1 MGVFDLFKKT
11 DAKSRMAGYTGK
23 NTYKK
28 SVGTLDYYTGL
39 LRNFLDHDDVPD
51 KELGNGEFYY
61 TAESVYTKNGVKK
74 PFIITDYPMEMDRG
88 FVSDIRYRVEEY
100 VEQYRTKTGIDG
112 TVSVNLTV
120 DMIPYDIRLDSRK
133 TTNRWNGLVRMYKRV
148 SADMEEKDLEDELK
162 TDKYSDNVRRKVR
175 SFMHI
180 RDARDKLKAGFYKT
194 AVVLE
199 LEVKN
204 PDLVEANEI
213 LKEAERG
220 LDSYSAEVD
229 LRYKRMFLNVHQYY
243 KNYTPTS
250 MFNERELLRRKYTGN
265 VFSDDTLS
273 SFFMPSHGKVGDATG
288 LYFGIDVKSTEVV
301 TYDLTKGSDANN
313 LLLMAQTGQGKSA
326 YAKMVLSYIGLDKRY
341 QTVIFDYEGTEYA
354 PLGMILDATEV
365 GMAGTA
371 GSYVNTMVIQEKTGD
386 PDIDEGRWRT
396 SMEMTTNI
404 YNLIF
409 DEDYGMS
416 KIELDIFS
424 FMLGKLYANAGVSDV
439 NPDEWYN
446 RSKNL
451 TFYTLYAMLDEMI
464 NSHDPELFGEFDG
477 ADIRDFRSSLR
488 PYFGKGQVYNSWFQN
503 PISIED
509 FLHSKD
515 VVFNFG
521 MSSESESSV
530 DSKKLAL
537 RQMYASYLTIL
548 KSSVNKSMGIRTFI
562 VVDEMQRY
570 LKLNYSGGI
579 IAQFVSGGRKLGM
592 ITLLITN
599 SPQEL
604 ISAGDTNNPNVQ
616 DNISTVMSGITGQ
629 IIGAMRKNDMDE
641 VIDTFGLHN
650 AVGYLYELADIAE
663 NRKKKAE
670 MKYCFYLNM
679 RGEQTVVKGVVHPAF
694 IESPIYSTKPV
705 ENNSGL
711 RSAESTTQGELETS
725 ISKVHDADKDAFGLT
740 YKEKVEKVW
749 L

>member
-1 MGVFDLFKKT
+1 MALSDLFKKT
-11 DAKSRMAGYTGK
+11 DNLSKVTDYTGK
-23 NTYKK
+23 NVYKK
-28 SVGTLDYYTGL
+28 SLGTLEYYTGL
-39 LRNFLDHDDVPD
+39 LRNYLDHDDVPEE
-51 KELGNGEFYY
+51 ELGNGEFYY
-61 TAESVYTKNGVKK
+61 TAESVFTKNGVKK

-88 FVSDIRYRVEEY
+88 FVSDIRFRVEEY

-120 DMIPYDIRLDSRK
+120 DMIPYDLRLDSRR

-148 SADMEEKDLEDELK
+148 SSEMEEKTLEDELK

-180 RDARDKLKAGFYKT
+180 RDARDRLKAGFYKT
-194 AVVLE
+194 AVILE

-204 PDLVEANEI
+204 PDLIEANEI

-220 LDSYSAEVD
+220 LEAYSREVD
-229 LRYKRMFLNVHQYY
+229 LNYKRLFLDVHQYY

-250 MFNERELLRRKYTGN
+250 MFNERELIRRRYTGN

-273 SFFMPSHGKVGDATG
+273 SFFMPSHGKVGDPTG
-288 LYFGIDVKSTEVV
+288 LYFGIDIGSTEVV
-301 TYDLTKGSDANN
+301 TFDLTKGTDANN

-326 YAKMVLSYIGLDKRY
+326 YAKMILSYVGIDPAY

-354 PLGMILDATEV
+354 PLGLIQDASEV
-365 GMAGTA
+365 GMAGTT
-371 GSYVNTMVIQEKTGD
+371 GSYVNTMVIQDKTGD
-386 PDIDEGRWRT
+386 PEIDEGRWRT
-396 SMEMTTNI
+396 AMEMTTNI

-409 DEDYGMS
+409 DEDYGMR
-416 KIELDIFS
+416 KVELDIFS
-424 FMLGKLYANAGVSDV
+424 FLLGKMYANAGISEK
-439 NPDEWYN
+439 NPDKWYE
-446 RSKNL
+446 RSKDL

-464 NSHDPELFGEFDG
+464 NMRDPELFGEFHEE
-477 ADIRDFRSSLR
+477 DIKEFRSSLR
-488 PYFGKGQVYNSWFQN
+488 PYFGKGQVYNSWFQQ
-503 PISIED
+503 PISIEE
-509 FLHSKD
+509 FLTSKD

-530 DSKKLAL
+530 DGKKLAL

-548 KSSVNKSMGIRTFI
+548 KASMNKARGVRTFI
-562 VVDEMQRY
+562 VIDEMQRY
-570 LKLNYSGGI
+570 LKLRYSGEI
-579 IAQFVSGGRKLGM
+579 VAQFVSGGRKLGL

-604 ISAGDTNNPNVQ
+604 ISAGDSSNPNVQ

-629 IIGAMRKNDMDE
+629 IIGAMRHNDMDE
-641 VIDTFGLHN
+641 VIDEFNLHN
-650 AVGYLYELADIAE
+650 AVGYLYELANIAE
-663 NRKKKAE
+663 NKRKKAE

-679 RGEQTVVKGVVHPAF
+679 KGEQTIVKGVVHPAF
-694 IESPIYSTKPV
+694 IDSPIYSTKPI
-705 ENNSGL
+705 SADSDL
-711 RSAESTTQGELETS
+711 RGAESTTTQELASNINRVQEE
-725 ISKVHDADKDAFGLT
+725 DRGMGDMT
-740 YKEKVEKVW
+740 YREKVEKVW

>member
-1 MGVFDLFKKT
+1 MGFTDLFKKT
-11 DAKSRMAGYTGK
+11 DARSRITGYTGK
-23 NTYKK
+23 NVYKK
-28 SVGTLDYYTGL
+28 GLGTLEYYTGL
-39 LRNFLDHDDVPD
+39 IKNWLDHDDVPD

-100 VEQYRTKTGIDG
+100 VEQYKTKTGIEG

-120 DMIPYDIRLDSRK
+120 DMLPYDLRLDSRK

-148 SADMEEKDLEDELK
+148 SSEMEEKDLEDELK
-162 TDKYSDNVRRKVR
+162 SDKYSDNVRRKVR

-180 RDARDKLKAGFYKT
+180 RDARDKLKAGFFKT
-194 AVVLE
+194 ALIIE

-204 PDLVEANEI
+204 PDLVEANEM

-220 LDSYSAEVD
+220 FEVYAREVD
-229 LRYKRMFLNVHQYY
+229 LNYKRVFLNVHQYY

-250 MFNERELLRRKYTGN
+250 MFNDRELMRRRFTGN

-301 TYDLTKGSDANN
+301 TYDLTKGTDANN
-313 LLLMAQTGQGKSA
+313 LLLLAQTGQGKSM
-326 YAKMVLSYIGLDKRY
+326 YAKMVLSYVGIDPNY
-341 QTVIFDYEGTEYA
+341 QTIIFDYEGTEYA
-354 PLGMILDATEV
+354 PLGIIQDASEI
-365 GMAGTA
+365 GMAGTQ
-371 GSYVNTMVIQEKTGD
+371 GSYVNTMVIQDVTGD
-386 PDIDEGRWRT
+386 AVIDAGRWKT
-396 SMEMTTNI
+396 AMEMTTNI

-424 FMLGKLYANAGVSDV
+424 FLLGKMYVNAGISDK
-439 NPDEWYN
+439 NPELWYE
-446 RSKNL
+446 RSKKL

-464 NSHDPELFGEFDG
+464 STHDPDLFGEFH
-477 ADIRDFRSSLR
+477 AEDIREFRSSLR
-488 PYFGKGQVYNSWFQN
+488 PYFGKGQVHNSWFQN
-503 PISIED
+503 PISIEE
-509 FLHSKD
+509 FLSSKD

-530 DSKKLAL
+530 GSKKLAL

-548 KSSVNKSMGIRTFI
+548 KASVNKSKGIRTF
-562 VVDEMQRY
+562 VVIDEMQRY

-579 IAQFVSGGRKLGM
+579 IAQFVSGGRKLGL
-592 ITLLITN
+592 ITFLITN

-604 ISAGDTNNPNVQ
+604 IAAGDTSNPNVK

-629 IIGAMRKNDMDE
+629 IIGATRLNDMDTI
-641 VIDTFGLHN
+641 IDTFNLQN
-650 AVGYLYELADIAE
+650 ATGYLYELADIAE
-663 NRKKKAE
+663 NKRRKAE
-670 MKYCFYLNM
+670 MKHCFYINM
-679 RGEQTVVKGVVHPAF
+679 RGEQTIVKGVVHPAF
-694 IESPIYSTKPV
+694 IDSPIYSTKPSKKG
-705 ENNSGL
+705 NGL
-711 RSAESTTQGELETS
+711 RGAESTTQQELAS
-725 ISKVHDADKDAFGLT
+725 NISRVKEEDLSNSDMT
-740 YKEKVEKVW
+740 YREKVEKVW

>member
-1 MGVFDLFKKT
+1 MAVLDLFKKT
-11 DAKSRMAGYTGK
+11 DSKSRATEYTGRNK
-23 NTYKK
+23 YKK
-28 SVGTLDYYTGL
+28 RVGTLEYYTGL
-39 LRNFLDHDDVPD
+39 LRNYLDHDDVPTE
-51 KELGNGEFYY
+51 ELGNGEFYY

-74 PFIITDYPMEMDRG
+74 PFIITDYPMEIDRG
-88 FVSDIRYRVEEY
+88 FVSDIRFRVEEY
-100 VEQYRTKTGIDG
+100 VEQYKTKTGIDG

-120 DMIPYDIRLDSRK
+120 DMIPYDLRLDSRS

-148 SADMEEKDLEDELK
+148 SAEMEEKELEDELK

-180 RDARDKLKAGFYKT
+180 RDARDRLKAGFYKT
-194 AVVLE
+194 AVIIE

-204 PDLVEANEI
+204 PDLIEANEM

-220 LDSYSAEVD
+220 LNTYSNEVD
-229 LRYKRMFLNVHQYY
+229 LRYKRLFLNVHQYY

-250 MFNERELLRRKYTGN
+250 MFNERELIRRRYTGN

-273 SFFMPSHGKVGDATG
+273 SFFMPSHGKVGDETG
-288 LYFGIDVKSTEVV
+288 LYFGIDIKSSEVV
-301 TYDLTKGSDANN
+301 TYDLTKGTDANN

-326 YAKMVLSYIGLDKRY
+326 YAKMILSYVGLDPRY

-354 PLGMILDATEV
+354 PLGIILGASEV
-365 GMAGTA
+365 GMAGTT

-386 PDIDEGRWRT
+386 HEIDRGRWRT
-396 SMEMTTNI
+396 AMEMTTNI

-409 DEDYGMS
+409 DEDYGMK

-424 FMLGKLYANAGVSDV
+424 FLLGKLYANAGVSDT
-439 NPDEWYN
+439 NPDEWYK
-446 RSKNL
+446 RSKDL
-451 TFYTLYAMLDEMI
+451 TFYTLYAMLDDMI
-464 NSHDPELFGEFDG
+464 NTHDPELYGEFHEE
-477 ADIRDFRSSLR
+477 DIRDFRSSLR
-488 PYFGKGQVYNSWFQN
+488 PYFGKGQVYNSWFEN
-503 PISIED
+503 PISIEE
-509 FLHSKD
+509 FLNSKD

-530 DSKKLAL
+530 NSKMLAL

-548 KSSVNKSMGIRTFI
+548 KSSVNKSQGIRTFI

-570 LKLNYSGGI
+570 LKLSYSGSI

-604 ISAGDTNNPNVQ
+604 ISAGDTSNPNVQ
-616 DNISTVMSGITGQ
+616 SNISTVMSGITGQ
-629 IIGAMRKNDMDE
+629 IIGAMRTNDMDE
-641 VIDTFGLHN
+641 VIEEFELFN
-650 AVGYLYELADIAE
+650 AVGYLYELASIAE
-663 NRKKKAE
+663 NKKRRAE
-670 MKYCFYLNM
+670 LKYCFYLNM
-679 RGEQTVVKGVVHPAF
+679 KGEQTIVKGVVHPAF

-705 ENNSGL
+705 NNDSGL
-711 RSAESTTQGELETS
+711 RGAEATTQDELASNIKNIKAEDLKTN
-725 ISKVHDADKDAFGLT
+725 DMT

>member
-1 MGVFDLFKKT
+1 MGILDWFKQT
-11 DAKSRMAGYTGK
+11 DSRTRASDYTGR

-28 SVGTLDYYTGL
+28 NMGTIEYYTGL
-39 LRNFLDHDDVPD
+39 LRNYLDHDDVP
-51 KELGNGEFYY
+51 KEELGNGEFYY
-61 TAESVYTKNGVKK
+61 TAETVYTSNGIKK
-74 PFIITDYPMEMDRG
+74 PYIITDYPMELDRG

-100 VEQYRTKTGIDG
+100 VDQYRTKTGLDG

-120 DMIPYDIRLDSRK
+120 DMIPYDLRLDSRR

-148 SADMEEKDLEDELK
+148 SSEMEEKSLEDELK
-162 TDKYSDNVRRKVR
+162 TDRYSDNVRRKVR

-180 RDARDKLKAGFYKT
+180 RDARDKLKAGFFKT
-194 AVVLE
+194 AVILE

-213 LKEAERG
+213 LKEADRG
-220 LDSYSAEVD
+220 LKAYSAEVD
-229 LRYKRMFLNVHQYY
+229 LNYKRLFLNVHQYY

-250 MFNERELLRRKYTGN
+250 MFNERELIRRRYTGN

-273 SFFMPSHGKVGDATG
+273 SFFMPSHGKVGDPTG

-301 TYDLTKGSDANN
+301 TYDLTKGTDANN

-326 YAKMVLSYIGLDKRY
+326 YAKMILSYVGIDPDY

-354 PLGMILDATEV
+354 PLGILLDATEI
-365 GMAGTA
+365 GMAGTS
-371 GSYVNTMVIQEKTGD
+371 GSYVNTMVIQDKTGD
-386 PDIDEGRWRT
+386 PEIDQGRWQT
-396 SMEMTTNI
+396 AMEMTTNI

-409 DEDYGMS
+409 NEDYGMS
-416 KIELDIFS
+416 KVELDIFS
-424 FMLGKLYANAGVSDV
+424 FLLGKMYSSAGISED
-439 NPDEWYN
+439 NPDKWYE
-446 RSKNL
+446 RSKDL

-464 NSHDPELFGEFDG
+464 NDHDPELYGNFYKEDISEFL
-477 ADIRDFRSSLR
+477 SSLR
-488 PYFGKGQVYNSWFQN
+488 PYFGKGQVRSSWFQN

-509 FLHSKD
+509 FLNSKD

-521 MSSESESSV
+521 MSNESESSV
-530 DSKKLAL
+530 DSRKLAL

-548 KSSVNKSMGIRTFI
+548 KASVNKAQGIRTFV

-570 LKLNYSGGI
+570 MKLRYSGSI
-579 IAQFVSGGRKLGM
+579 IAQFVSGGRKLGL

-604 ISAGDTNNPNVQ
+604 ISAGDSSNPNVQ
-616 DNISTVMSGITGQ
+616 ENVSTIIAGITGQ
-629 IIGAMRKNDMDE
+629 IIGAMRYGDMDE
-641 VIDTFGLHN
+641 VIEEFKLEN
-650 AVGYLYELADIAE
+650 AAGYLYELADIAE
-663 NRKKKAE
+663 NKKKKAE

-679 RGEQTVVKGVVHPAF
+679 RGEQTIVKGVVHPAF
-694 IESPIYSTKPV
+694 IESPIYSTKPIS
-705 ENNSGL
+705 NTSGL
-711 RSAESTTQGELETS
+711 RGADSTTQGELAS
-725 ISKVHDADKDAFGLT
+725 DISRVQEEDRGTKDMT
-740 YKEKVEKVW
+740 YREKVEKVW

>member
-1 MGVFDLFKKT
+1 MFKKT
-11 DAKSRMAGYTGK
+11 DSRSRYVAYTGK

-39 LRNFLDHDDVPD
+39 LRNWLDHDDVPD

-61 TAESVYTKNGVKK
+61 TAESVFTKNGVKK
-74 PFIITDYPMEMDRG
+74 PFIILDYPMEIDRG

-100 VEQYRTKTGIDG
+100 VEQYRTKTGIEG

-120 DMIPYDIRLDSRK
+120 DMLPYDLRLDSRK

-148 SADMEEKDLEDELK
+148 SADMEEKELEDELK

-175 SFMHI
+175 SFIHI
-180 RDARDKLKAGFYKT
+180 RDARNKMKAGFYKT

-204 PDLVEANEI
+204 PDLVEANEV

-220 LDSYSAEVD
+220 LMAYSREVD
-229 LRYKRMFLNVHQYY
+229 LGYKRMFLNVHQFY

-288 LYFGIDVKSTEVV
+288 VYFGIDVKSTEVV
-301 TYDLTKGSDANN
+301 TYDLFKGSDANN
-313 LLLMAQTGQGKSA
+313 ILLSGQTGQGKST
-326 YAKMVLSYIGLDKRY
+326 YAKILLSYIGLDKRY

-354 PLGMILDATEV
+354 PLGLIIGATEV
-365 GMAGTA
+365 GMAGTS
-371 GSYVNTMVIQEKTGD
+371 GSYVNTMVIQDVTGD
-386 PDIDEGRWRT
+386 KDIDGGRWKAA
-396 SMEMTTNI
+396 MEMTTSV

-409 DEDYGMS
+409 NEEVGMN

-424 FMLGKLYANAGVSDV
+424 FLLGKLYADAGVSDL
-439 NPDEWYN
+439 NPHEWYE
-446 RSKNL
+446 RSKGL
-451 TFYTLYAMLDEMI
+451 TFYTFYAMLDNMI
-464 NSHDPELFGEFDG
+464 NTHNPELFGEFSTE
-477 ADIRDFRSSLR
+477 DIRDFRSALR
-488 PYFGKGQVYNSWFQN
+488 PYFGKGQVYNSWFKN
-503 PISIED
+503 PISIEE

-521 MSSESESSV
+521 MSSESESTV
-530 DSKKLAL
+530 DTKKLAL

-548 KSSVNKSMGIRTFI
+548 KASINKSKGIKTF
-562 VVDEMQRY
+562 VTVDEMQRY
-570 LKLNYSGGI
+570 LKLNYSGSI

-592 ITLLITN
+592 VTFLITN

-604 ISAGDTNNPNVQ
+604 ISAGDSSNPNVQ
-616 DNISTVMSGITGQ
+616 DNISTVMSGLTGQ
-629 IIGAMRKNDMDE
+629 ILGAMRKNDMDE
-641 VIDTFGLHN
+641 VIDEFGLQN
-650 AVGYLYELADIAE
+650 AAGYLYELANIAD
-663 NRKKKAE
+663 NKKKKAE

-679 RGEQTVVKGVVHPAF
+679 RGEQTIVKGVVHPAF
-694 IESPIYSTKPV
+694 IDSPIYSTTLV
-705 ENNSGL
+705 DNGSGL
-711 RSAESTTQGELETS
+711 RGAEETTEGELAS
-725 ISKVHDADKDAFGLT
+725 NINKVREKDRDMYGMT